1 MTRTMLKSKIHRA
14 TVTGADLEYEGSIT
28 LDPELMALADI
39 YANERVDVWNVTTGS
54 RLHTYAIAGQPG
66 SGVVCVNGAAA
77 HLVSKGDLVI
87 IGSWQEMSDEE
98 AAEHI
103 PRVVFVDEH
112 NRPKDMGR
120 EVEIPGQGS

>member
-39 YANERVDVWNVTTGS
+39 YANERVDVWNVSTGT
-54 RLHTYAIAGQPG
+54 RLHTYAIAGQSG

-87 IGSWQEMSDEE
+87 IASWQEMTDDE
-98 AAEHI
+98 AAEHLPLVI
-103 PRVVFVDEH
+103 FVDGH
-112 NRPKDMGR
+112 NRPRNMGR
-120 EVEIPGQGS
+120 TMEMPGEGA

>member
-39 YANERVDVWNVTTGS
+39 YANERVDIWNVTNGS

-66 SGVVCVNGAAA
+66 SGVVCINGAAA

-87 IGSWQEMSDEE
+87 IGSWQEMSDEQ
-98 AAEHI
+98 AREHT
-103 PRVVFVDEH
+103 PRVVFVDED

-120 EVEIPGQGS
+120 DVEIPGQGR